1 MTDQRNQSVQQ
12 EVNRCLFLDSD
23 HQLRLIEREIPK
35 PGPGEVLVRIEAN
48 GICVSDIH
56 FFKDGRL
63 GNFVVDRPYIPG
75 HEASGTVAALGDGT
89 TGHRVGDRIVIE
101 PGIPCGH
108 CSWCRNGRYN
118 LCPDVVFLSAPPV
131 NGTFCDYLTVRA
143 DAVLQM
149 PDALS
154 FRDAALVEPA
164 AVAVHAVKRARFAPG
179 ASALVVGA
187 GPIGL
192 LVIQAF
198 RAAGS
203 GPVTVVDLQ
212 EKRVL
217 LAERLGAKR
226 LVNEGDP
233 LFDVV
238 FDTSGSAKACASL
251 FRSASPG
258 GCVVQVGWPTGNL
271 VTVDVAGF
279 IEKELDYVAVNRYA
293 NAFPAAMQWI
303 ADGRVRVEPLIT
315 HEFALDQA
323 AEAFAFAAEHPDEV
337 VKVVVLNRGLSHK
350 ASS

>member
-1 MTDQRNQSVQQ
+1 MTDQRNPSFQQ
-12 EVNRCLFLDSD
+12 EVNRCLFLDSE
-23 HQLRLIEREIPK
+23 HQLRLVEREIPK

-48 GICVSDIH
+48 GICGSDIH

-63 GNFVVDRPYIPG
+63 GNFIVDRPYIPG
-75 HEASGTVAALGDGT
+75 HEASGTVAALGEGT
-89 TGHRVGDRIVIE
+89 TDHRVGDRIVIE

-108 CSWCRNGRYN
+108 CAWCRNGRYN

-149 PDALS
+149 PEGLS

-164 AVAVHAVKRARFAPG
+164 AVAVHAVKRARFAAG

-198 RAAGS
+198 RAAGG

-217 LAERLGAKR
+217 LAERLGANR
-226 LVNEGDP
+226 LVDEGNP
-233 LFDVV
+233 MFDVV
-238 FDTSGSAKACASL
+238 FDTSGSAKACAGL

-258 GCVVQVGWPTGNL
+258 GCVVQVGWPAGNL
-271 VTVDVAGF
+271 VTVNMADF

-315 HEFALDQA
+315 HEFSLDQA
-323 AEAFAFAAEHPDEV
+323 AEAFAFAAGHPDEV